1 MRSCTMHTRL
11 VPTTKKGRAIN
22 PSSVTS
28 TRGVQAQHAELSNWV
43 DQHGIGAVGEHPWQL
58 GQVTQRELVGDG
70 GVVCGREAHP
80 TIVEQIEVRLFGEV
94 TAGQDQAVVG
104 SQRLG
109 ASSTTVRRIGVNSTP
124 AHGAAALIIS
134 AM

>member
-1 MRSCTMHTRL
+1 M
-11 VPTTKKGRAIN
+11 N

-28 TRGVQAQHAELSNWV
+28 TRVQAQHAELSNWV

-70 GVVCGREAHP
+70 GVVRGREAHP

-104 SQRLG
+104 SQRL
-109 ASSTTVRRIGVNSTP
+109 RREFDDS
-124 AHGAAALIIS
+124 AQDRRELHSHRGAAALIIS